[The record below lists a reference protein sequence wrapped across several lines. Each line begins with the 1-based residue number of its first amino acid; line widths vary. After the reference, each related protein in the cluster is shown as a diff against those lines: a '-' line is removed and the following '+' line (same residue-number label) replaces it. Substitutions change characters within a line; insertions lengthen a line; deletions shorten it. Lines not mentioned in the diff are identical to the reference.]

1 MAWEGSSS
9 LKRPSWLFHAVLTG
23 CMLVGRMVAQETSRP
38 LESAPDTRR
47 VVGSEQETLD
57 EKQPPQQPEP
67 SQPKPEIHIPVLGT
81 PNEFALVTDLEYYE
95 PDPGFDRQDRD
106 IDLQVAR
113 AALAAHFRQGWEF
126 QFDVLAIRARGT
138 AILSSTPPI
147 PPPVPSNALAVG
159 AGPLARWN
167 ILQFSRWRLFV
178 DAQGDL
184 ILNDRPFPPHGTS
197 YDFFLRTGGGI
208 SVRVSDRYWLESAFR
223 FAHISNGLGVDSGNP
238 GWEGTGLSTGIRRTF
253 RPYEETEGKT
263 RPPVSGEE
271 NGKEK
276 AWITSA
282 EYYWATPGS
291 NLQNPKILDAMRAL
305 RISRTWP
312 FPKGFE
318 LQLGGMVAY
327 PKNGPILGFGPL
339 LRWNFLQNGRC
350 RVFADAGADILQTGD
365 TAYIIP
371 LGGTGYNFFLR
382 AGSGASFRLHS
393 AYWLDASFRFAHITT
408 GFGPGR
414 DSYIPWS
421 GLGVSLALRHTFH

>member
-1 MAWEGSSS
+1 V
-9 LKRPSWLFHAVLTG
+9 KRTGWLFEAVVAG
-23 CMLVGRMVAQETSRP
+23 CILVGRMVAQETSRP
-38 LESAPDTRR
+38 PESPPDTQRP
-47 VVGSEQETLD
+47 VGSEQETVD
-57 EKQPPQQPEP
+57 EQQSQQQPEL
-67 SQPKPEIHIPVLGT
+67 SQPKPQIHIPVLGT
-81 PNEFALVTDLEYYE
+81 PNEFALITDLEYYE
-95 PDPGFDRQDRD
+95 PEPGFNRQDRD
-106 IDLQVAR
+106 INLQVAR

-167 ILQFSRWRLFV
+167 VLQFSRWRLFM

-197 YDFFLRTGGGI
+197 YDFFLRAGGGV
-208 SVRVSDRYWLESAFR
+208 SVRVSDRYWVESAFR
-223 FAHISNGLGVDSGNP
+223 FAHISNGLGFDSGNP
-238 GWEGTGLSTGIRRTF
+238 GWQGRELSIGIRRTF
-253 RPYEETEGKT
+253 RPYQDTERKT
-263 RPPVSGEE
+263 TLSVSGEA
-271 NGKEK
+271 NDKEK

-291 NLQNPKILDAMRAL
+291 NLQNPKILHAMRSL

-318 LQLGGMVAY
+318 LQWGGMVSY
-327 PKNGPILGFGPL
+327 PKNGNIFGFGPH

-350 RVFADAGADILQTGD
+350 RLFADAGVDILQTGN

-393 AYWLDASFRFAHITT
+393 AYWLDTNFRFAHITT
-408 GFGPGR
+408 GFGPGGNN
-414 DSYIPWS
+414 YIPWS
-421 GLGVSLALRHTFH
+421 GLGLSLALRHTFH